1 MFGLEDIVASIRNFV
16 PGSGYGNAYIDS
28 LIWGGTAWDLGSGPV
43 RVWLGESVDF
53 DQAVDKHGSSEH
65 LQSAGAAFAWT
76 QEEADAL
83 SYAFG
88 LYEAVCGLTFTVA
101 DSVEDANM
109 VLWKTELDEAVGRHE
124 IPSQNQNW
132 GYFDP
137 TAESWQYRYLGGD
150 GLHTIIHELGHG
162 LGLAHPHDGGA
173 EDDRTTFPG
182 VADPYSTGTY
192 GLNQGVWTVMSYN
205 TGWDEAGSNLAYGN
219 QGGLGAFDI
228 AALQALYGANHA
240 TGAGDNT
247 YDLPTGTTGWS
258 CLWDAGGTDTI
269 AAAPGSAGSTIDLR
283 AATLREGD
291 PNAGGFVSSED
302 YVAGGFTIANGV
314 TIENATGAGG
324 PDDLSGN
331 AVANTLLGGGG
342 RDTLWGDGGN
352 DVLRG
357 GSGQDIF
364 VFDTRPNKLTNKDWI
379 ADYNVAADNIWL
391 DNAAFAKLGKGSYSK
406 PVKLKADMFVKAS
419 RAQDREDRIIYDS
432 KKGVILYDA
441 DGTRSTYK
449 PVEIATLKKGLKMTY
464 EDFFVI

>member
-1 MFGLEDIVASIRNFV
+1 
-16 PGSGYGNAYIDS
+16 
-28 LIWGGTAWDLGSGPV
+28 
-43 RVWLGESVDF
+43 
-53 DQAVDKHGSSEH
+53 
-65 LQSAGAAFAWT
+65 
-76 QEEADAL
+76 
-83 SYAFG
+83 
-88 LYEAVCGLTFTVA
+88 
-101 DSVEDANM
+101 M

-291 PNAGGFVSSED
+291 PNAGGFVSSRGLRRRRLHD
-302 YVAGGFTIANGV
+302 RKRG
-314 TIENATGAGG
+314 
-324 PDDLSGN
+324 DHRKRDR
-331 AVANTLLGGGG
+331 GG
-342 RDTLWGDGGN
+342 RSRRSERQRSRQYASGQGRQGHPVGRRRQRCAPRRL
-352 DVLRG
+352 
-357 GSGQDIF
+357 GSGHFRVRYEAEQ
-364 VFDTRPNKLTNKDWI
+364 
-379 ADYNVAADNIWL
+379 AHE
-391 DNAAFAKLGKGSYSK
+391 
-406 PVKLKADMFVKAS
+406 
-419 RAQDREDRIIYDS
+419 Q
-432 KKGVILYDA
+432 
-441 DGTRSTYK
+441 
-449 PVEIATLKKGLKMTY
+449 GL
-464 EDFFVI
+464 